1 MKIKDTFLMK
11 EIAGNYVVVPTG
23 NELVNLN
30 GMITLN
36 DSGAVLWGLLEN
48 DTTKDAVIGGMLEK
62 FDIDRETAE
71 ADIDEFLDLLRKIG
85 ALDE

>member
-36 DSGAVLWGLLEN
+36 DSGAILWRLLEN
-48 DTTKDAVIGGMLEK
+48 DTDKESVIAGMLKE

-71 ADIDEFLDLLRKIG
+71 ADIDEFIDLLRKIG

>member
-11 EIAGNYVVVPTG
+11 EIAGNFVVVPTG

-36 DSGAVLWGLLEN
+36 DSGAVLWGFLEN
-48 DTTKDAVIGGMLEK
+48 DTTKEAVIDGMLKE

>member
-11 EIAGNYVVVPTG
+11 EIAGNFVVVPTG

-36 DSGAVLWGLLEN
+36 DSGAVLWGFLEN
-48 DTTKDAVIGGMLEK
+48 DTTKEAVIDGMLKE
-62 FDIDRETAE
+62 FDIDKETAE

>member
-36 DSGAVLWGLLEN
+36 DSGAVLWNLLEN
-48 DTTKDAVIGGMLEK
+48 DTTKDAVIDGMLEK
-62 FDIDRETAE
+62 FEIDRETAE
-71 ADIDEFLDLLRKIG
+71 ADIDEFLELLRKIG

>member
-48 DTTKDAVIGGMLEK
+48 DTDKESVITGMLKE